1 MPIDPICKMKV
12 DEGTPFKT
20 ELGGRMYYFCAQDC
34 LQTFLSPEN
43 ETKNLKRRVRVAL
56 TGVLLIALLRVV
68 ALIVLAA
75 GVSLISWAPIP
86 NLPWFTWGYWLLI
99 LTTPVQIIGGWSFY
113 KGAIAAIRARR
124 ANMDFLIAL
133 GTTTAYV
140 YSLIVLFFPGLLP
153 VDDKNVYFE
162 VSAVIIAFVL
172 AGKFME
178 DYMRS
183 RASAAVRKLMDLRPA
198 TARVIREGQ
207 EVEIPAESVMVNEII
222 VVRPGEKIP
231 TDGIVTE
238 GGSFV
243 DEKLVTG
250 ESMPVEKKPG
260 DKVISATLNKVGALK
275 YKATQVGADT
285 TLMQIVKMVEEAQ
298 ASVANAPIQRIAD
311 KVSAVFVPV
320 VVSIALAAFLGWFLI
335 GGNLTAGVLA
345 FVAVLIISCPCAIGI
360 ATPTA
365 LFVGVG
371 KGAQT
376 GILIRGGEY
385 LERAQ
390 KLTTV
395 VFDKTGTLTKGEP
408 SVTDIVGDN
417 RDEILRLA
425 AIAEK
430 NSEHPLGESIVRAAR
445 DRGMILTDADTF
457 EAIPGHGVR
466 IGAEGREV
474 LVGNR
479 RLMITNN
486 ISIDAQEQSI
496 QALEAQGKTAM
507 IVAVSKKVS
516 GIIAVADTLKE
527 HSIEAVEGLKK
538 IGIETI
544 MLTGDNEKT
553 AAAIARQVGIDKVIA
568 NVLPGEKGNVIKK
581 LQAKGK
587 IVAMVGDG
595 INDSPALAQSD
606 IGIAVGSG
614 SDVAKETGGIIL
626 VKDDLR
632 DVLTGI
638 MLSRATMKKIRQNLF
653 WALAYNSAAIPL
665 AALGL
670 LNPMIAAAAM
680 ALSSLTVV
688 SNSALLNRFKPG
700 TSVTETSS
708 VLVASSLP
716 VLSLR
721 QTNQSDQSAL
731 RIETPVMKKEGKE
744 AQQMVTD
751 PVCGMK
757 VDEKKAAA
765 TSEYKGKEYY
775 FCAVGCKKA
784 FDKDPE
790 KYLAKGRN

>member
-34 LQTFLSPEN
+34 LQTFLSPEQ
-43 ETKNLKRRVRVAL
+43 ELKSMKRRATVAL
-56 TGVLLIALLRVV
+56 TGVLLIAFLRVV
-68 ALIVLAA
+68 ALFALAA

-86 NLPWFTWGYWLLI
+86 NLPWFTWGYWLFI
-99 LTTPVQIIGGWSFY
+99 LTTPVQIFGGWSFY
-113 KGAIAAIRARR
+113 QGAWTAIKARR

-153 VDDKNVYFE
+153 VSDKNVYFE

-178 DYMRS
+178 DYMRAH
-183 RASAAVRKLMDLRPA
+183 ASAAVRKLMDLRPA
-198 TARVIREGQ
+198 TARVIRDGH
-207 EVEIPAESVMVNEII
+207 EVEIPAESVMVNEIV
-222 VVRPGEKIP
+222 VVRPGEKVP

-238 GGSFV
+238 GGSSV

-250 ESMPVEKKPG
+250 ESMPVEKKTG
-260 DKVISATLNKVGALK
+260 DKVISATLNKMGALK

-298 ASVANAPIQRIAD
+298 ASVANAHIQRIAD

-320 VVSIALAAFLGWFLI
+320 VVSVAVLAFFGWFLI
-335 GGNLTAGVLA
+335 GSSLTAGVLA
-345 FVAVLIISCPCAIGI
+345 FVAVLIVACPCAIGI

-365 LFVGVG
+365 LFVGTG
-371 KGAQT
+371 KGAQS

-408 SVTDIVGDN
+408 SVTDIVADDK
-417 RDEILRLA
+417 DEILRLA

-430 NSEHPLGESIVRAAR
+430 NSEHPLGEAIVRAA
-445 DRGMILTDADTF
+445 GNKGLTLKDGEGF
-457 EAIPGHGVR
+457 EAIPGLGIRVNVD
-466 IGAEGREV
+466 GREV

-479 RLMITNN
+479 RLMLTNN
-486 ISIDAQEQSI
+486 INMDGREQTV
-496 QALEAQGKTAM
+496 QGFEAQGKTTM
-507 IVAVSKKVS
+507 LVAVNRKAS

-527 HSIEAVEGLKK
+527 HSVEAVEGLKK

-553 AAAIARQVGIDKVIA
+553 AAAIAKQVGIDKVIA

-581 LQAKGK
+581 LQAEGK

-595 INDSPALAQSD
+595 INDAPALAQSD

-614 SDVAKETGGIIL
+614 SDIAKETGGIIL

-638 MLSRATMKKIRQNLF
+638 LLSRATMRKIKQNLF
-653 WALAYNSAAIPL
+653 WALIYNSIGIPIAAF
-665 AALGL
+665 GL
-670 LNPMIAAAAM
+670 LNPIIAAAAM
-680 ALSSLTVV
+680 AMSSLSVV
-688 SNSALLNRFKPG
+688 SNSALLNRFKSG
-700 TSVTETSS
+700 YAVTETSS
-708 VLVASSLP
+708 VSAVSSGP
-716 VLSLR
+716 VLPLVHPK
-721 QTNQSDQSAL
+721 QSD
-731 RIETPVMKKEGKE
+731 RTPTKIEEPVIVKQGEEGIM
-744 AQQMVTD
+744 ATD
-751 PVCGMK
+751 PVCHME

-765 TSEYKGKEYY
+765 TSEYRGKKYY

-784 FDKDPE
+784 FDKNPD
-790 KYLAKGRN
+790 KYLVKK

>member
-34 LQTFLSPEN
+34 LQTFLSPEQ
-43 ETKNLKRRVRVAL
+43 ELKSMKRRATVAL
-56 TGVLLIALLRVV
+56 TGVLLIAFLRVV
-68 ALIVLAA
+68 ALFALAA

-86 NLPWFTWGYWLLI
+86 NLPWFTWGYWLFI
-99 LTTPVQIIGGWSFY
+99 LTTPVQIFGGWSFY
-113 KGAIAAIRARR
+113 KGAWTAIKARR

-153 VDDKNVYFE
+153 VSDKNVYFE

-178 DYMRS
+178 DYMRAH
-183 RASAAVRKLMDLRPA
+183 ASAAVRKLMDLRPA
-198 TARVIREGQ
+198 TARVIRDGE
-207 EVEIPAESVMVNEII
+207 EVEIPAESVMVDEIV

-238 GGSFV
+238 GGSSV

-250 ESMPVEKKPG
+250 ESMPVEKKTG
-260 DKVISATLNKVGALK
+260 DKVISATLNKMGALK

-298 ASVANAPIQRIAD
+298 ASVANAHIQRIAD

-320 VVSIALAAFLGWFLI
+320 VVSVAVLAFFGWFLI
-335 GGNLTAGVLA
+335 GGSLTAGVLA
-345 FVAVLIISCPCAIGI
+345 FVAVLIVACPCAIGI

-365 LFVGVG
+365 LFVGTG
-371 KGAQT
+371 KGAQS

-408 SVTDIVGDN
+408 SVTDIVADDK
-417 RDEILRLA
+417 DEILRLA

-430 NSEHPLGESIVRAAR
+430 NSEHPLGEAIVRAAGNKGLALK
-445 DRGMILTDADTF
+445 DGEGF
-457 EAIPGHGVR
+457 EAIPGLGIKVNVD
-466 IGAEGREV
+466 GSEV

-479 RLMITNN
+479 RLMLTNN
-486 ISIDAQEQSI
+486 ISIDGREQTV
-496 QALEAQGKTAM
+496 QGFEAQGKTTM
-507 IVAVSKKVS
+507 LVAVNRKAS

-527 HSIEAVEGLKK
+527 HSVEAVEGLKK

-553 AAAIARQVGIDKVIA
+553 AAAIAKQVGIDKVIA

-581 LQAKGK
+581 LQAEGK

-595 INDSPALAQSD
+595 INDAPALAQSD

-614 SDVAKETGGIIL
+614 SDIAKETGGIIL

-638 MLSRATMKKIRQNLF
+638 LLSRATMRKIKQNLF
-653 WALAYNSAAIPL
+653 WALIYNSIGIPI

-670 LNPMIAAAAM
+670 LNPIIAAAAM
-680 ALSSLTVV
+680 AMSSLSVV
-688 SNSALLNRFKPG
+688 SNSALLNRFKSG
-700 TSVTETSS
+700 YAVTETSS
-708 VLVASSLP
+708 VSAVSSGP
-716 VLSLR
+716 VLPLVHPR
-721 QTNQSDQSAL
+721 QSD
-731 RIETPVMKKEGKE
+731 RTPIKIEEPAMTKRGEEGIM
-744 AQQMVTD
+744 ATD
-751 PVCGMK
+751 PVCHME

-765 TSEYKGKEYY
+765 TSEYKGKKYY

-784 FDKDPE
+784 FDKSPE
-790 KYLAKGRN
+790 KYLVKK